1 MNMCNKLK
9 SRLKKALV
17 YFDNYVDAHVDT
29 ALQITMAIQKL
40 LNSPVLDV
48 LTTIIPGQVDNIIR
62 SQMQSALNTAVDALS
77 IADACKSC
85 TDLNSKLS
93 CFMNELKK
101 MHPDLQDAILQKLAS
116 LIAAHLHN
124 NKLQQ
129 CFYDLFTQSK
139 YTSLK

>member
-1 MNMCNKLK
+1 M
-9 SRLKKALV
+9 
-17 YFDNYVDAHVDT
+17 
-29 ALQITMAIQKL
+29 
-40 LNSPVLDV
+40 LNSPVVDI
-48 LTTIIPGQVDNIIR
+48 LTTIIPGQVDNIIKN
-62 SQMQSALNTAVDALS
+62 QLVSALDKAIEALS

-85 TDLNSKLS
+85 TDINTKLT
-93 CFMNELKK
+93 CFVSELKK
-101 MHPDLQDAILQKLAS
+101 LHPNLQDAVLQKLAS

>member
-1 MNMCNKLK
+1 MCNKLK
-9 SRLKKALV
+9 SRLKNALK
-17 YFDNYVDAHVDT
+17 YFDNYVDAHVET
-29 ALQITMAIQKL
+29 ALQITKALKTM
-40 LNSPVLDV
+40 LNSPVVDI
-48 LTTIIPGQVDNIIR
+48 LTTLIPGQVDNIIKN
-62 SQMQSALNTAVDALS
+62 QLVSALDKAIEALS

-85 TDLNSKLS
+85 TDINTKLT
-93 CFMNELKK
+93 CFVSELKK
-101 MHPDLQDAILQKLAS
+101 LHPNLQDAVLQKLAS